1 MKNTNYNAHHEG
13 TCYYGDREYSS
24 RDFAEK
30 YNYKILEWG
39 DYMRKEFAKS
49 DLKSGMV
56 VEYKCKD
63 YGKRMVVG
71 NMLIGEDGSHR
82 LEAYENDLTQ
92 RYVESRLS
100 IIRVYKI
107 KNERNFEHIMDDD
120 NLELIWERKEP
131 KKMTVE
137 EMRQKLEELTGAE
150 IEIV

>member
-1 MKNTNYNAHHEG
+1 MQ
-13 TCYYGDREYSS
+13 
-24 RDFAEK
+24 
-30 YNYKILEWG
+30 
-39 DYMRKEFAKS
+39 KEFTKS
-49 DLKSGMV
+49 DLKDGMV
-56 VEYKCKD
+56 VEYRCKD

-71 NMLIGEDGSHR
+71 NMLIGEEGSHR

-92 RYVESRLS
+92 GYAKSQLS

-137 EMRQKLEELTGAE
+137 EMREKLEELIGEE